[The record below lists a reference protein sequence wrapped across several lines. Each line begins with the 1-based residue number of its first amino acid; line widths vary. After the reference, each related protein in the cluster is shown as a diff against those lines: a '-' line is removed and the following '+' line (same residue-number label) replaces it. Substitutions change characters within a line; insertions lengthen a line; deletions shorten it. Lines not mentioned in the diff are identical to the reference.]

1 MKIKTVW
8 MILAAVLVMAAG
20 IVAWHNHTQL
30 SAPVATSPAGAQSA
44 ASVTDGK
51 QLIEVAVKEGY
62 NPRAVEAKAG
72 VPVVLKMK
80 TEGTYD
86 CSATFMIPELG
97 VRAQMPSSGVTDIDI
112 PAQKAGTN
120 LVGTCG
126 MGMYSLEIKFD

>member
-1 MKIKTVW
+1 MKTKIVW
-8 MILAAVLVMAAG
+8 MVLAAALVGAAG
-20 IVAWHNHTQL
+20 IVAWHNNTQS
-30 SAPVATSPAGAQSA
+30 SAPAATSPAESLPGTGAA
-44 ASVTDGK
+44 TGK

-62 NPRAVEAKAG
+62 NPRAVEARAG

-80 TEGTYD
+80 TDGTYD
-86 CSATFMIPELG
+86 CSATFMIPDLG
-97 VRAQMPSSGVTDIDI
+97 MRAQLPSSGVTDIEI

>member
-1 MKIKTVW
+1 MKIKITW
-8 MILAAVLVMAAG
+8 MILAAALVMAAG
-20 IVAWHNHTQL
+20 MVAWHNNAQL
-30 SAPVATSPAGAQSA
+30 SEPAATSAAEAPPAARMA
-44 ASVTDGK
+44 DGK

-72 VPVVLKMK
+72 VPVVLEMK
-80 TEGTYD
+80 TDGTYD
-86 CSATFMIPELG
+86 CSATFMIPDLG
-97 VRAQMPSSGVTDIDI
+97 VRAQMPSSGVTEIEI